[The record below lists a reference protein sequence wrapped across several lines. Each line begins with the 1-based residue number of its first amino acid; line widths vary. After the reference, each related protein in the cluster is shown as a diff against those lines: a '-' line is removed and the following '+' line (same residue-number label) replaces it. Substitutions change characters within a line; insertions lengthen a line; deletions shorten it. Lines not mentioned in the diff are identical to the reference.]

1 MTKKNEETGENY
13 FRKSPSGPNQVRYQ
27 HLALLLNKQDE
38 VPVNEQT
45 VRQCAIN
52 KVNSIL
58 NRFPGQRQE
67 LDIRKQVLLNTHI
80 RAVNKVK
87 CTEEAGNN
95 LFDARQGVKA
105 KSDWPDPQSDSDSD
119 LSDSDLSDSEFSD
132 SDLSDSESESES
144 EEIESEARGCFKDLG
159 LENNENAN
167 KSDFET
173 EIEAAFKKCSINSK
187 VFSSGKKALLTK
199 KTVSVGLKRK
209 QILEQSSTKNEVEL
223 PRKRSRSHA

>member
-13 FRKSPSGPNQVRYQ
+13 FRKSPGPNQVRYQ

-58 NRFPGQRQE
+58 SRFPGQRQE
-67 LDIRKQVLLNTHI
+67 IDIRKQVLLNTHI

-87 CTEEAGNN
+87 YTEEAENN
-95 LFDARQGVKA
+95 LFGARQGVKA

-119 LSDSDLSDSEFSD
+119 LSDSDLSDPESSY
-132 SDLSDSESESES
+132 LSDSESESES

-159 LENNENAN
+159 LENNEKAN
-167 KSDFET
+167 KSDFEA

-187 VFSSGKKALLTK
+187 VVSSGKKALLTK

-209 QILEQSSTKNEVEL
+209 QILEKSSTENEVEL

>member
-1 MTKKNEETGENY
+1 M
-13 FRKSPSGPNQVRYQ
+13 
-27 HLALLLNKQDE
+27 
-38 VPVNEQT
+38 NEQT

-67 LDIRKQVLLNTHI
+67 IDIRKQVLLNTHI

-105 KSDWPDPQSDSDSD
+105 KSDWPDPQSDSDSE
-119 LSDSDLSDSEFSD
+119 SSD

-159 LENNENAN
+159 LENNEKAN
-167 KSDFET
+167 KSDFEA

-187 VFSSGKKALLTK
+187 VVSSGKKALLTK

-209 QILEQSSTKNEVEL
+209 QILEQSSTENEVEL

>member
-38 VPVNEQT
+38 VPVNEKT

-87 CTEEAGNN
+87 CTEEVGNN

-105 KSDWPDPQSDSDSD
+105 KSDWPDPQSDSDSN
-119 LSDSDLSDSEFSD
+119 LSDSESSD

-159 LENNENAN
+159 LDNNAKAN
-167 KSDFET
+167 KSDFEA

-187 VFSSGKKALLTK
+187 VVSSGKKALLTK

-209 QILEQSSTKNEVEL
+209 QILEQSSTENEVEL